1 MIRRVRARLW
11 RRSVA
16 FLAAVPLVALGQSAS
31 APAVSNAHEC
41 LVAMGQSPT
50 LVRNFNPFATPPLD
64 FTWGGIYEP
73 LVVVTTA
80 GHGRQYNWLASRLRW
95 RKDHKTLLITVRTG
109 VRWSDGRPLTNRD
122 VLYTLTAGRQS
133 KVMDQIGLTRADT
146 NVASVE
152 SVGSHQVAIHLK
164 APDST
169 FIGTVL
175 ANNFRVVPQHVF
187 SRIRDVSSWTNPN
200 PVGTGPFTAV
210 RQFSGADYVLRKN
223 PHYWRVGAPHFSCI
237 RRTSASSNEAA
248 VLQLLSG
255 DVDVSNMFV
264 PNAQKTYV
272 SRDPK
277 HFHFFYP
284 ADSVPVGLFFDDTK
298 YPFSLPPLRRAMSM
312 GLDRASLSREAEY
325 GYAPP
330 VDALGINR
338 IWPSWIDRGVA
349 AEDRRLA
356 SYDPAAARR
365 ALLAAGFSF
374 RGEQLFDPRGDA
386 VLLRAKVIAGWVDWV
401 TAWRIIA
408 RNLDDIGIKT
418 DVAVVPA
425 WGDWWP
431 DASSTSFATLLW
443 SYGEGPTPFG
453 YFQSH
458 LDRAAFV
465 PSGRD
470 ASITGNWEH
479 FQSTRATALL
489 RTFKRTFDP
498 SRQHR
503 LVARLERLWLDGLPF
518 IPLFAGPTWS
528 TYSTRYFTG
537 FPGPRDFYI
546 RPGFLSSD
554 YVVALTRIRP
564 ANRTNVR

>member
-1 MIRRVRARLW
+1 MSRRVRAGLW
-11 RRSVA
+11 RRAVV
-16 FLAAVPLVALGQSAS
+16 LVVAVPLVALAQSAS
-31 APAVSNAHEC
+31 APAVSRGHEC
-41 LVAMGQSPT
+41 LVALGQSPT

-73 LVVVTTA
+73 LVIVTTA
-80 GHGRQYNWLASRLRW
+80 GRGHWYNWLASRLRW
-95 RKDHKTLLITVRTG
+95 RKAHKTLVITVRSG
-109 VRWSDGRPLTNRD
+109 VNWSDGRRLTNRD

-133 KVMDQIGLTRADT
+133 EVMDQIGLTRPDS
-146 NVASVE
+146 NIASVE
-152 SVGSHQVAIHLK
+152 LVGSHKVAIHLK
-164 APDST
+164 ARDST
-169 FIGTVL
+169 FIGSVL
-175 ANNFRVVPQHVF
+175 ANNLRVVPQHVF
-187 SRIRDVSSWTNPN
+187 SRVRDVSRWTNPD
-200 PVGTGPFTAV
+200 PVGTGPFTTV
-210 RQFSGADYVLRKN
+210 TRFSGADYVLSRN
-223 PHYWRVGAPHFSCI
+223 RHYWRSGAPHFPCI
-237 RRTSASSNEAA
+237 RRTSALSNEAA
-248 VLQLLSG
+248 LLQLLSG
-255 DVDVSNMFV
+255 DVDVSNTFV

-298 YPFSLPPLRRAMSM
+298 YPFSLAPLRRAISM
-312 GLDRASLSREAEY
+312 ALDRASLSREAEY
-325 GYAPP
+325 GYAPR

-338 IWPSWIDRGVA
+338 IWPSWIDRRVA

-374 RGEQLFDPRGDA
+374 RSGQLSDPRGDP
-386 VLLRAKVIAGWVDWV
+386 VSLRAKVIAGWVDWV

-418 DVAVVPA
+418 DVALVPA

-458 LDRAAFV
+458 LDGAAFV

-479 FQSTRATALL
+479 FQSARATALL

-498 SRQHR
+498 GRQHR
-503 LVARLERLWLDGLPF
+503 LVAKLERLWLDRLPF
-518 IPLFAGPTWS
+518 VPLFAAPTWS

-537 FPGPRDFYI
+537 FPTPRDFYV